1 MIKEIGENPNDYMGK
16 MDFVWWH
23 GVVEDINDPLFL
35 GRVRV
40 RVYGFHT
47 NDKLLIPT
55 SSLPWAMVMQPIT
68 SAAMSGK
75 GRSPTGILPG
85 SWVIGF
91 FRDGPHA
98 QDPIVI
104 GTVAGWPFPDPN
116 TNEYKDKNLGFY
128 DPSGKYPLDDYLGE
142 QDTHRLARGVTGE
155 ELKKTIVKD
164 KVESAIVKIP
174 TGITGEWKEP
184 LTSYGATYPHNHVYE
199 SESGHIF
206 EVDDTPG
213 KERLHRYHKS
223 GSFEEVHPDGS
234 RVTKIIGNDY
244 EITIGSKSAVIKGDV
259 LYTNEGKAKFKVGKD
274 FYLEVDGDVRTL
286 VHGNVIMHTK
296 GSFVHRVSGS
306 YTLAS
311 GGNMTF
317 VAPRIDLNPEG
328 LNPQTVSVGGL
339 DKIQKRRVEF
349 PDPNNPSQTTSLASL
364 PAASLSGVIAGNT
377 KENSVLQ
384 QQAAGTISQGAIAQ
398 SEVVTSAASSS
409 TAIPDEVGG
418 SIASASG
425 ESNASAASGGS
436 IVSTSTTTSTNATV
450 TALNG
455 KSVPAIPPE
464 VGGVRYLGNT
474 TIQLPRIPETI
485 GQIALLAAAAGAAAA
500 AAFQDESDTQQAATN
515 QPVAAVALPP
525 LPPPAPGVQDTR
537 VVMGSGG
544 TGAAQEA
551 TGLPGLPTVS
561 LYAVPGEAA
570 TLLQG
575 YPGQTGIG
583 NTDPTSD
590 MPVVTP
596 LPSVPVLAFP
606 AEFAQPVILPDVLDG
621 GAF

>member
-1 MIKEIGENPNDYMGK
+1 MINEMRDNPNDYMGK
-16 MDFVWWH
+16 MEFVWWH
-23 GVVEDINDPLFL
+23 GVVEDVNDPLKL

-40 RVYGFHT
+40 RAYGFHS

-55 SSLPWAMVMQPIT
+55 ESLPWAMVMQPIT

-75 GRSPTGILPG
+75 GQSPTGLLPG
-85 SWVIGF
+85 SWVVGF

-98 QDPIVI
+98 QDPII
-104 GTVAGWPFPDPN
+104 MGSIAGWPFPDPD
-116 TNEYKDKNLGFY
+116 TKKYKDSQLGFY

-142 QDTHRLARGVTGE
+142 QDTNRLARGVTGKALE
-155 ELKKTIVKD
+155 KTIVKG

-184 LTSYGATYPHNHVYE
+184 LTPYGATYPHNHVYE
-199 SESGHIF
+199 SESGHVF

-223 GSFEEVHPDGS
+223 GSFEEVHPEGS

-274 FYLEVDGDVRTL
+274 FYLEIDGDVRTL

-328 LNPQTVSVGGL
+328 LNPATVSVGGL

-349 PDPNNPSQTTSLASL
+349 PDPKDPTKTTSLASL

-377 KENSVLQ
+377 RANSVLQ
-384 QQAAGTISQGAIAQ
+384 QQAEGTISQGAIAQ
-398 SEVVTSAASSS
+398 SEVVTSQASNT
-409 TAIPDEVGG
+409 TAISDSVGG
-418 SIASASG
+418 STLG
-425 ESNASAASGGS
+425 DGS
-436 IVSTSTTTSTNATV
+436 VVSTTTTTSTNATV
-450 TALNG
+450 ATLNG
-455 KSVPAIPPE
+455 QSVPSIPPE
-464 VGGVRYLGNT
+464 VGGTRYLGST
-474 TIQLPRIPETI
+474 GIQLPRIPTNI
-485 GQIALLAAAAGAAAA
+485 GQIALLAGAAGAAAA

-515 QPVAAVALPP
+515 EPVAAVALPP

-537 VVMGSGG
+537 VVMGSAGG
-544 TGAAQEA
+544 TGAAEEA

-583 NTDPTSD
+583 NTDPSSD
-590 MPVVTP
+590 LPTVTP

>member
-1 MIKEIGENPNDYMGK
+1 MINEMRDNPNDYMGK

-23 GVVEDINDPLFL
+23 GVVEDVNDPLKL

-40 RVYGFHT
+40 RAYGFHT

-55 SSLPWAMVMQPIT
+55 ESLPWAAVMQPIT

-75 GRSPTGILPG
+75 GQSPTGLLPG
-85 SWVIGF
+85 SWVVGF

-98 QDPIVI
+98 QDPII
-104 GTVAGWPFPDPN
+104 MGSIAGWPFPDVN
-116 TNEYKDKNLGFY
+116 TGKYKDQEVGFN

-142 QDTHRLARGVTGE
+142 QDTNRLARGVTGAD
-155 ELKKTIVKD
+155 LDKTIVKSKLD
-164 KVESAIVKIP
+164 SRIPKVPA
-174 TGITGEWKEP
+174 GITGEWSEP
-184 LTSYGATYPHNHVYE
+184 ATPYGATYPHNHVYE
-199 SESGHIF
+199 SESGHLF
-206 EVDDTPG
+206 EVDDTEG

-223 GSFEEVHPDGS
+223 GSFEEIHPEGS

-244 EITIGSKSAVIKGDV
+244 EITIGSKSAMIKGDV
-259 LYTNEGKAKFKVGKD
+259 LYTNEGRAKFKVGKD

-311 GGNMTF
+311 GGNMTL

-328 LNPQTVSVGGL
+328 LNPSTVSVGGL

-349 PDPNNPSQTTSLASL
+349 PDPANPATTTSVPSL
-364 PAASLSGVIAGNT
+364 PPASLSGVIAGNT
-377 KENSVLQ
+377 NKNSVLQ
-384 QQAAGTISQGAIAQ
+384 QQSAGTISQGAIA
-398 SEVVTSAASSS
+398 SDTSAVSDTVVTTSA
-409 TAIPDEVGG
+409 TDV
-418 SIASASG
+418 
-425 ESNASAASGGS
+425 
-436 IVSTSTTTSTNATV
+436 TSTTATV
-450 TALNG
+450 TSLDG
-455 KSVPAIPPE
+455 KAAPAVPSE
-464 VGGVRYLGNT
+464 VGGVQYLGSTN
-474 TIQLPRIPETI
+474 IQLPKIPTDI

-500 AAFQDESDTQQAATN
+500 AAFQDESDAQQQATN
-515 QPVAAVALPP
+515 EPVAAVALPP
-525 LPPPAPGVQDTR
+525 LPPPSPGVQDTR
-537 VVMGSGG
+537 VVLGSSG

-583 NTDPTSD
+583 NTDPESD
-590 MPVVTP
+590 LPTVTP

>member
-1 MIKEIGENPNDYMGK
+1 MLKETRDNPNDYMGK

-23 GVVEDINDPLFL
+23 GVVEDIGDPLKL

-47 NDKLLIPT
+47 EDKILIPT
-55 SSLPWAMVMQPIT
+55 KSLPWAMVMQPIT

-75 GRSPTGILPG
+75 GQSPTGLLPG

-91 FRDGPHA
+91 FRDGPHG

-104 GTVAGWPFPDPN
+104 GSVAGWPFPDAE
-116 TNEYKDKNLGFY
+116 TKKYKDKELGFY
-128 DPSGKYPLDDYLGE
+128 DPSGKYPLDGYLGE
-142 QDTHRLARGVTGE
+142 QDTNRLARGVTGKALE
-155 ELKKTIVKD
+155 KTIVKS

-174 TGITGEWKEP
+174 TGVTGEWREP
-184 LTSYGATYPHNHVYE
+184 LTSYGATYPHNHVHE
-199 SESGHIF
+199 SESGHVF

-259 LYTNEGKAKFKVGKD
+259 LYTNEGRAKFKVGKD

-311 GGNMTF
+311 GGNMTL

-328 LNPQTVSVGGL
+328 LNPGTVSVGGL

-349 PDPNNPSQTTSLASL
+349 PDPKNPTKTTSLASL
-364 PAASLSGVIAGNT
+364 PAASLSGVVAGNT
-377 KENSVLQ
+377 VANSVLQ
-384 QQAAGTISQGAIAQ
+384 QQAAGTMSQGAIAQ
-398 SEVVTSAASSS
+398 SQVVTTQAVNAANTSSIS
-409 TAIPDEVGG
+409 NSVGG
-418 SIASASG
+418 SIP
-425 ESNASAASGGS
+425 NASN
-436 IVSTSTTTSTNATV
+436 VSSTVATTQTNAT
-450 TALNG
+450 TAALNG
-455 KSVPAIPPE
+455 KSAPSIPPE
-464 VGGVRYLGNT
+464 VGGVKYLGST
-474 TIQLPRIPETI
+474 GIQLPRIPTNI
-485 GQIALLAAAAGAAAA
+485 GQIALLASAAGAAAA
-500 AAFQDESDTQQAATN
+500 AAFQDESDAQQAATN
-515 QPVAAVALPP
+515 EPVAAVALPP

-537 VVMGSGG
+537 VVMGSAGG
-544 TGAAQEA
+544 TGAAEEA

-583 NTDPTSD
+583 NTDPLSD
-590 MPVVTP
+590 LPTVTP

>member
-1 MIKEIGENPNDYMGK
+1 MINEMKDNPNDYMGK

-23 GVVEDINDPLFL
+23 GVVEDVNDPLKL

-40 RVYGFHT
+40 RAYGFHT

-55 SSLPWAMVMQPIT
+55 ESLPWAMVMQPIT

-75 GRSPTGILPG
+75 GQSPTGLLPG
-85 SWVIGF
+85 SWVVGF

-98 QDPIVI
+98 QDPIVMGSI
-104 GTVAGWPFPDPN
+104 AGWPFPD
-116 TNEYKDKNLGFY
+116 TYTGKYKDGELGFY
-128 DPSGKYPLDDYLGE
+128 DPDEKYPLDDYIGE
-142 QDTHRLARGVTGE
+142 QDTNRLARGVTGKDLE
-155 ELKKTIVKD
+155 KTIVKD

-184 LTSYGATYPHNHVYE
+184 LTPYGATYPHNHVYE
-199 SESGHIF
+199 SESGHVI

-213 KERLHRYHKS
+213 RERLHRYHKS

-328 LNPQTVSVGGL
+328 LNAKTVSVGGL

-349 PDPNNPSQTTSLASL
+349 PDPEDPSKTTSVASL
-364 PAASLSGVIAGNT
+364 PAPSLSGVIAGNT
-377 KENSVLQ
+377 NKNSVLQ
-384 QQAAGTISQGAIAQ
+384 QQAEGTISQGAIAQ
-398 SEVVTSAASSS
+398 SEVVTSQASNT
-409 TAIPDEVGG
+409 TAISDTVGG
-418 SIASASG
+418 
-425 ESNASAASGGS
+425 N
-436 IVSTSTTTSTNATV
+436 VTSTTETISTEATV
-450 TALNG
+450 TTLNG
-455 KSVPAIPPE
+455 QSAPSIPPE
-464 VGGVRYLGNT
+464 VGGTRYLGST
-474 TIQLPRIPETI
+474 GIQLPKIPTDI
-485 GQIALLAAAAGAAAA
+485 GQIALLASAAGAAAA
-500 AAFQDESDTQQAATN
+500 AAFQDESDAQQAATN
-515 QPVAAVALPP
+515 EPVAAVALPP

-537 VVMGSGG
+537 VVMGSAGG
-544 TGAAQEA
+544 TGAAEEA

-583 NTDPTSD
+583 NTDPSSD
-590 MPVVTP
+590 LPTVTP

>member
-1 MIKEIGENPNDYMGK
+1 MLKEIHDNPNDYMGK

-23 GVVEDINDPLFL
+23 GVVEDTNDPLLL

-55 SSLPWAMVMQPIT
+55 ESLPWAAVMQPIT

-75 GRSPTGILPG
+75 GQSPTGLLPG

-104 GTVAGWPFPDPN
+104 GSVAGWPFIDVD
-116 TNEYKDKNLGFY
+116 TGLYKDSNVGFY

-142 QDTHRLARGVTGE
+142 QDTNRLARGVTGV
-155 ELKKTIVKD
+155 ELEKTIVKTKND
-164 KVESAIVKIP
+164 ARVRKVP
-174 TGITGEWKEP
+174 TGLTGEWVEP
-184 LTSYGATYPHNHVYE
+184 ETPYGATYPHNHVYE
-199 SESGHIF
+199 SESGHVF
-206 EVDDTPG
+206 EVDDTEG
-213 KERLHRYHKS
+213 KERIHQYHRS
-223 GSFEEVHPDGS
+223 GTFEEIHPNGS
-234 RVTKIIGNDY
+234 RVTKIIGDDY
-244 EITIGSKSAVIKGDV
+244 EITIGSKSAMIKGDV

-311 GGNMTF
+311 GGNMTL

-328 LNPQTVSVGGL
+328 LDAKTISVGGL
-339 DKIQKRRVEF
+339 DKIEKRRVEF
-349 PDPNNPSQTTSLASL
+349 PDPENLESTTSVPSL
-364 PAASLSGVIAGNT
+364 PPPSLDGVIAGNT
-377 KENSVLQ
+377 NENSILQ
-384 QQAAGTISQGAIAQ
+384 QQSEGTISQ
-398 SEVVTSAASSS
+398 SAVAMDSSS
-409 TAIPDEVGG
+409 AVSDTPV
-418 SIASASG
+418 
-425 ESNASAASGGS
+425 ES
-436 IVSTSTTTSTNATV
+436 VSVAETTTTQATV
-450 TALNG
+450 ATLDG
-455 KSVPAIPPE
+455 KAAPAVPSE
-464 VGGVRYLGNT
+464 VGGVQYLGSTN
-474 TIQLPRIPETI
+474 IQLPKIPTNI
-485 GQIALLAAAAGAAAA
+485 GQIALLASVAGAAAA
-500 AAFQDESDTQQAATN
+500 AAFQDESDAQQQATN
-515 QPVAAVALPP
+515 EPVAAVALPP

-537 VVMGSGG
+537 VVMGSAGG

-583 NTDPTSD
+583 NTDPESD
-590 MPVVTP
+590 MPTVTP